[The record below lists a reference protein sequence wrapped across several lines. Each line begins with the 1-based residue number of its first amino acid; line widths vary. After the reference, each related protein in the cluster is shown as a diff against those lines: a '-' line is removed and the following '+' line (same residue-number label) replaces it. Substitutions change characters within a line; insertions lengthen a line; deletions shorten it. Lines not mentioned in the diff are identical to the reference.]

1 MKIARTVEE
10 VRALS
15 AGRIG
20 LVPTMGAFHEGHL
33 SLMRAARP
41 NCDTLITS
49 LFVNPTQFGP
59 NEDYTRYPRNEEQDA
74 EMASNAGVD
83 VLFAPDVETM
93 YPDKPAS
100 IHVPGVSERWE
111 GAIRPGHFDGVAT
124 IVCKLFNI
132 TKADIAYFGQKDYQ
146 QCAVIA
152 KMVRDLNLDISL
164 SFEPTVREANGLA
177 MSSRNQYLSEAER
190 ANATT
195 IFEMLTDASNTFART
210 YPCNQTDID
219 RTLANAVSR
228 LEAVGFQVDYFA
240 LVDRLTLEPL
250 PLLAQE
256 ARLIAAARLGKV
268 RLIDNIRVL

>member
-1 MKIARTVEE
+1 MIARTVEE

-15 AGRIG
+15 AGHIG

-59 NEDYTRYPRNEEQDA
+59 SEDYTRYPRNEAQDA
-74 EMASNAGVD
+74 EMASSAGVD
-83 VLFAPDVETM
+83 VLFAPEVETM
-93 YPDKPAS
+93 YPDMPAS

-164 SFEPTVREANGLA
+164 SFEPTVREASGLA

-190 ANATT
+190 AKATT

-210 YPCNQTDID
+210 YPCNQSDID
-219 RTLANAVSR
+219 RTLASAVSR
-228 LEAVGFQVDYFA
+228 LESVGFKVDYFA

-256 ARLIAAARLGKV
+256 ARLIVAARLGNI